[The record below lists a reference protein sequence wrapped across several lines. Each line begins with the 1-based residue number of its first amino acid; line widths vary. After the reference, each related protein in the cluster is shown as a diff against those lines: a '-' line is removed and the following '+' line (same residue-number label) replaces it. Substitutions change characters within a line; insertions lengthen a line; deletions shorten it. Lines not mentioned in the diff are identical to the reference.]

1 MSNSGGFT
9 LNLTDHDKR
18 MLKMSGKVDKITK
31 VAMFEA
37 AAALKKDA
45 DEIEPMTPHLHG
57 NLRGNVSRSAKAKA
71 KKNAKAGTT
80 TKEDMQIHPE
90 WAPKITSE
98 NLGKQLLSVLVT
110 YCAPYAARWHETTDN
125 INWSETGVGPK
136 FLEAKMAR
144 KDLRDRYFDLIAD
157 RIKQELAGD

>member
-1 MSNSGGFT
+1 MSNSGSFT

-45 DEIEPMTPHLHG
+45 DELPPKTPHLHG
-57 NLRGNVSRSAKAKA
+57 NLRGDSRRSAKAKG
-71 KKNAKAGTT
+71 NAKINP
-80 TKEDMQIHPE
+80 D
-90 WAPKITSE
+90 WYPKIEAE
-98 NLGKQLLSVLVT
+98 NLGSKILSVLVT

-125 INWSETGVGPK
+125 INWSEDGVGPK

-144 KDLRDRYFDLIAD
+144 KDLRDKYYGLIAQ
-157 RIKQELAGD
+157 RIKEELAGD